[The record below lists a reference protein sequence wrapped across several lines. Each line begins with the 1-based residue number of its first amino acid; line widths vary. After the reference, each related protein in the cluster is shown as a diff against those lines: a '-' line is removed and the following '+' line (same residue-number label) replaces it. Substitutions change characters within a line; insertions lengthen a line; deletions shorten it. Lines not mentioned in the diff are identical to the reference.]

1 MGTEYLRGSGWT
13 GVISEAADEVD
24 LRSGGWTG
32 VFPGLRTKLTSAVA
46 DGLVWLPLWTFI
58 AIIIVVVIISISI
71 IISIIITTIT
81 IIITIIIITITVT
94 ITITIIINII
104 NTIGFSFVVLCSS
117 FVRFFVGYRT
127 FAVAGR

>member
-1 MGTEYLRGSGWT
+1 MGTQYFCGSGWT
-13 GVISEAADEVD
+13 GVTFEVADEVH
-24 LRSGGWTG
+24 LRGGGWTG
-32 VFPGLRTKLTSAVA
+32 VFPRLRTKLTSAVA

-58 AIIIVVVIISISI
+58 AIIIVVVIIISTSISII

-104 NTIGFSFVVLCSS
+104 ITIGVPFVVLCSS
-117 FVRFFVGYRT
+117 FFLFRQ
-127 FAVAGR
+127 